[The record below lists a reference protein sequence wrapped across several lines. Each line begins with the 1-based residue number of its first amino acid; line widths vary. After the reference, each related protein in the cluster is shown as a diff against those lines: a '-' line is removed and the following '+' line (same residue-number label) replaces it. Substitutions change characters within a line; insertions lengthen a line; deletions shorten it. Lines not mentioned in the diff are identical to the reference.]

1 MRMETGP
8 RVRELSLFFMS
19 HVQGT
24 TFPTFV
30 LINLLQPN
38 TLRLH
43 IVRMHESHHESK
55 HAVLPAGIVEWDS
68 ARTAVAKKKDRR
80 TMTAHAKA
88 AAKKRLQQV
97 LKRPSAQKKPASK
110 VAVHAGRL
118 LLGAHRSSKQKILL
132 PLPNKTTEK
141 HAPGPPESKE
151 EIIGWLKNKT
161 DPARHVVGSDAS
173 KGLRSAFKEI
183 GVEQATAKHS
193 QSEYTPVRK
202 LNIKKLPKERS
213 KE

>member
-1 MRMETGP
+1 MRMETEP

-43 IVRMHESHHESK
+43 IVRMHESK

-132 PLPNKTTEK
+132 PLPNKTTER